1 MTASWLA
8 FLLLLAAGPASAAED
23 DDDDAAE
30 DDDANDA
37 ADDDEAAE
45 ADDDE
50 AAEADDDDS
59 AEDDDADGDADDD
72 DSAAEPAADP
82 APAPPTPGEITQ
94 TITVTG
100 TGEARVLSDAP
111 HQVRVID
118 EETIRRSPASD
129 VAELLSRA
137 PGVPVM
143 AQGVDQRGGVAGISL
158 QGIPAG
164 RTLVLVDGR
173 PVAGDVGGIVDL
185 GQFPTGALERVEI
198 VEGPMSALYGSDA
211 LGGVINLITRQPSG
225 ESAVDGRIQAASDRS
240 VDGQFSAE
248 SSTSE
253 GLFGSASATLLR
265 RESVDLD
272 PDVDDTDLDARTS
285 VGMRLAGGWGNAI
298 TRLDG
303 SALYTHDRR
312 VGVTVRTNNAIEH
325 DEVYDSPK
333 ATDRLVL
340 SLGQRIE
347 LSRAA
352 RLRWN
357 VSGTAYHAT
366 FSEDLRDSPVASLRR
381 TRIDQLN
388 QLTRFDLNAVS
399 GLSLA
404 AGIEWGTESLA
415 VERDQRVP
423 GGDLVHTDE
432 VERTREWSFEPW
444 IQGDLRFFGDRL
456 ELLPGVR
463 MTVHDAFGVNGAP
476 SLAVRLRLWRG
487 ATLRVSGARGYRAP
501 SLKDRFLVF
510 DHSAL
515 GYVVYGDPA
524 LQPESSW
531 GLNLSLSQD
540 FGDVVH
546 LRVGGFANRLENLI
560 TFVNAG
566 VNNGVTNVFEAKN
579 IAGARTVGAQAT
591 GELRLPF
598 LQVTGAYRFLWA
610 WADDGFFLPD
620 SPVHGLRVT
629 VEGIVAPIGLSVYT
643 AVGWESER
651 FVDAAQRL
659 RSPGMVRWDARVEKR
674 FSGRHDLSV
683 YVGVDNLL
691 DQHRDP
697 NAEGDFRPVVGRRI
711 VGGVRGR
718 LGFPGER
725 QRPGAQP

>member
-1 MTASWLA
+1 MRAPW
-8 FLLLLAAGPASAAED
+8 LLLATLLLCSTALAED
-23 DDDDAAE
+23 E
-30 DDDANDA
+30 D
-37 ADDDEAAE
+37 EP
-45 ADDDE
+45 
-50 AAEADDDDS
+50 
-59 AEDDDADGDADDD
+59 ADDD
-72 DSAAEPAADP
+72 DSAAEDEPEP
-82 APAPPTPGEITQ
+82 SPEPPDEREIGQ
-94 TITVTG
+94 TVVVTA
-100 TGEARVLSDAP
+100 TGEPRLLSESPHPVRVL
-111 HQVRVID
+111 D
-118 EETIRRSPASD
+118 EETVRRSPASD

-211 LGGVINLITRQPSG
+211 LGGVINLITRQPGG
-225 ESAVDGRIQAASDRS
+225 ESAVDGRIQAGSDRS
-240 VDGQFSAE
+240 LDGQFSAE
-248 SSTSE
+248 SSTPE
-253 GLFGSASATLLR
+253 GLFGSASATLKR
-265 RESVDLD
+265 REAIDLD
-272 PDVDDTDLDARTS
+272 SRTEQTDLDARTS
-285 VGMRLAGGWGNAI
+285 AGMRLAGGWGNEA
-298 TRLDG
+298 TRIDG
-303 SALYTHDRR
+303 SVLYTHDRR
-312 VGVTVRTNNAIEH
+312 AGVTVRTNNAIEH

-333 ATDRLVL
+333 RTDRVVMA
-340 SLGQRIE
+340 LGQRIK

-357 VSGTAYHAT
+357 LSGTAYHAT
-366 FSEDLRDSPVASLRR
+366 FAEDLRDSPVSSLRR

-388 QLTRFDLNAVS
+388 QLTRFDLSAVS
-399 GLSLA
+399 GLSLS

-423 GGDLVHTDE
+423 GGERLHTNE
-432 VERTREWSFEPW
+432 VERTREWSVEPW

-476 SLAVRLRLWRG
+476 SLAVRVKLWQG

-531 GLNLSLSQD
+531 GLNLSLDQD
-540 FGDVVH
+540 IEGIVH
-546 LRVGGFANRLENLI
+546 LRIGGFANRLENLI

-566 VNNGVTNVFEAKN
+566 VSGGVTNVFEAKN

-591 GELRLPF
+591 GELKLSF
-598 LQVTGAYRFLWA
+598 LRVTAAYRFLWA

-620 SPVHGLRVT
+620 SPVHGLRAT
-629 VEGIVAPIGLSVYT
+629 VEGIVTPIDLSVYT

-659 RSPGMVRWDARVEKR
+659 RSPGLVRWDVRVEKR
-674 FSGRHDLSV
+674 FVGRHDLSV
-683 YVGVDNLL
+683 YVGVDNILN
-691 DQHRDP
+691 QHRDP
-697 NAEGDFRPVVGRRI
+697 SVDGDFRPVIGRRI

-718 LGFPGER
+718 LGFPGEK
-725 QRPGAQP
+725 QRPGASL